1 MASCPLPKG
10 RGETRWRNLSQRDKA
25 GPNEFVFMAL
35 GGIGEI
41 GMNCYLYGLGP
52 ESGRKWLMVD
62 LGITFP
68 EGENDP
74 GVDVILPDLRFIE
87 DERANLAGLVL
98 THGHEDHIGAVIEH
112 WPRLK
117 VPIYATP
124 FTAALLRSKLA
135 EYGRGLKLPINEVD
149 LNARFDVGPF
159 SLELISVA
167 HSIPESNALAVRTPL
182 GMALHTGDWK
192 IDPTPVIGAPTDG
205 GRLAALGA
213 AGVTAMICDS
223 TNALREGRSPSE
235 LDVARSLATIIKG
248 AKRRVAVTI
257 FASNVARI
265 KAVADATRSAGRHLV
280 VAGRAMHRMIEVA
293 IATGYLP
300 KNFKYHDQDHF
311 SYVDPSEVVLLCT
324 GSQGEPR
331 AAVARI
337 AEDEHPDISLEKG
350 DLVIFSSR
358 TIPGNEREV
367 GRIQNKLVDLGC
379 ELITDTDALVHVT
392 GHPRREE
399 LKEMYGWVRPRIAI
413 PMHGEPRH
421 LAEHAKLAK
430 AAGVGQVLDIRNG
443 DMVRLAPT
451 PAAVIDEAPV
461 GRLFRDGRLLV
472 PSREGPVRERRA
484 LAFAGIVIVGIALS
498 GRGELLADPEVALDG
513 VPTADITGRSM
524 QDIVLDA
531 VDGTLRSIPPNRRK
545 DAGTVR
551 EALRRAVRSA
561 VEDAW
566 GKRPIAKIMLTQ
578 VQGNR

>member
-311 SYVDPSEVVLLCT
+311 SYVEPSEVVLLCT

-379 ELITDTDALVHVT
+379 DLITDTDALVHVT

-430 AAGVGQVLDIRNG
+430 AAGVGQVLAIRNG

>member
-1 MASCPLPKG
+1 MAEQRPRG
-10 RGETRWRNLSQRDKA
+10 RGA
-25 GPNEFVFMAL
+25 GADEFVFMAL

-52 ESGRKWLMVD
+52 ESGRQWLMVD

-117 VPIYATP
+117 VPIYATA

-135 EYGRGLKLPINEVD
+135 EYGRGLKLPINEVE

-205 GRLAALGA
+205 GRLAALGS

-235 LDVARSLATIIKG
+235 LDVARSLATIIKN

-265 KAVADATRSAGRHLV
+265 KAVADATRSAGRQLV

-300 KNFKYHDQDHF
+300 KNFKYHDQEHF

-337 AEDEHPDISLEKG
+337 AEDEHPDISLEQG

-430 AAGVGQVLDIRNG
+430 AAGVGQVLAIRNG

-472 PSREGPVRERRA
+472 PSRDGPVRERRA
-484 LAFAGIVIVGIALS
+484 LAFAGIVVVGIALS

-513 VPTADITGRSM
+513 VPAADAEGRSM

-578 VQGNR
+578 VQGKH